1 MRNVW
6 CVVNAKRVH
15 FNVERSGCKCR
26 TRSGCN
32 VVMPKVG
39 AEVYCKEYASFPL
52 NSRFCVM

>member
-15 FNVERSGCKCR
+15 FNVE
-26 TRSGCN
+26 RSGCN

-39 AEVYCKEYASFPL
+39 AEVYCKEYASFLL